1 MVACILAGGK
11 ARRLQG
17 MVKSYIL
24 IKGQPIIEWQKKVLE
39 IFFSKILLIG
49 NVHHPSLDTV
59 SDAYQDTGPLGGI
72 YTALLHT
79 QSSIF
84 VFPSDNPFIS
94 KKFIEHMLT
103 EAKNQ
108 AFDALIPQHDGKIEP
123 LYGIYSP
130 SAISAIKKQ
139 LDLQEFAIYK
149 TLAKINTRYIDW
161 SEEIEKTFFNINYP
175 EDILKAQTYARTYV
189 Q

>member
-1 MVACILAGGK
+1 
-11 ARRLQG
+11 
-17 MVKSYIL
+17 
-24 IKGQPIIEWQKKVLE
+24 
-39 IFFSKILLIG
+39 
-49 NVHHPSLDTV
+49 
-59 SDAYQDTGPLGGI
+59 
-72 YTALLHT
+72 
-79 QSSIF
+79 
-84 VFPSDNPFIS
+84 
-94 KKFIEHMLT
+94 MLT